1 MDDRMVP
8 LSSVLDLIG
17 DMCLDCQSKIR
28 QKLGT
33 APIKGNIMRDRTR
46 ELLEQ
51 ASRETGVTITRMLE
65 KTNIASV
72 VAARRR
78 FAVLAREQNFSYP
91 EIGAAL
97 GKHHTTIM
105 HLVKSRN
112 GVH

>member
-8 LSSVLDLIG
+8 LSSVLDLIA
-17 DMCLDCQSKIR
+17 DICSDCQAKIR
-28 QKLGT
+28 HRLGN
-33 APIKGNIMRDRTR
+33 APIKGNLMRDRTR

-51 ASRETGVTITRMLE
+51 ASHETGITITRMLE
-65 KTNIASV
+65 KTNVASV

-78 FAVLAREQNFSYP
+78 FAILAREQNFSYP

-112 GVH
+112 GIH

>member
-78 FAVLAREQNFSYP
+78 FAVLARESNFSYP

>member
-17 DMCLDCQSKIR
+17 DICLDCQAKIR
-28 QKLGT
+28 HRLGS
-33 APIKGNIMRDRTR
+33 APIKGNLMRDRTR

-65 KTNIASV
+65 KSNVASV

-78 FAVLAREQNFSYP
+78 FAILAREQNFSYP

-105 HLVKSRN
+105 HLVKSQN
-112 GVH
+112 GAH